1 MEYLREAGM
10 GRPGTQ
16 DTLTTCSPDDMAGR
30 GLSLIGI
37 TTVVQ
42 AYANFAAS
50 NYFAS
55 YHKVFRFF

>member
-1 MEYLREAGM
+1 M

-16 DTLTTCSPDDMAGR
+16 DTLKTSSPDDMAGQ
-30 GLSLIGI
+30 SLIRI